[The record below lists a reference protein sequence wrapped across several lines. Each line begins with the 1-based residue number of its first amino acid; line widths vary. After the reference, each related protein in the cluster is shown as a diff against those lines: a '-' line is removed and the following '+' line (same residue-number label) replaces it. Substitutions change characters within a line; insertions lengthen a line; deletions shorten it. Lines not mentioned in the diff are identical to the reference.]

1 MEAGIA
7 DAGPFP
13 GRSQHELP
21 GTNRTAMTTTA
32 DALNSTEPGNARE
45 SGSRTDHLDRHQT
58 GSPCDRLTPIS
69 NPLLHASRHTGP
81 ITDSNMSLHCTCSDR
96 RLYP

>member
-45 SGSRTDHLDRHQT
+45 SGSRTDHLDP
-58 GSPCDRLTPIS
+58 GW
-69 NPLLHASRHTGP
+69 
-81 ITDSNMSLHCTCSDR
+81 
-96 RLYP
+96 